1 MVELP
6 RCKHHFNSHKKTN
19 LFSLIATKL
28 ARTNNSGGGSRGF
41 VLVTSADCFRMR
53 EIECVGMVA
62 LVYIGR
68 LLRMSGDSLLMYVCG
83 SLGGGFTVKGESDV

>member
-6 RCKHHFNSHKKTN
+6 RCKHHFNSHKKPN
-19 LFSLIATKL
+19 LFCLIATKL

-68 LLRMSGDSLLMYVCG
+68 LLRMSVDSLLMYVCG
-83 SLGGGFTVKGESDV
+83 YLGGGFTVKGESDV